1 MNYQLIKV
9 CGMGDAQNIREVAAL
24 GVNLIGLIFY
34 PKSPRY
40 VESISSDAG
49 IIPDYSS
56 LTPKPLSLTPKPL
69 SKGEGSESLTPY
81 PLSKGEGSNMLDKQL
96 KAEETKGD
104 TRNKQP
110 VSAQLKS
117 TQSKAPFNKVTTPLS
132 LGEGQGGEAV
142 IPKFVGVFVD
152 DMPQNIVTAV
162 YNYHLSYV
170 QLHGDE
176 SPVMIDNLRRTLVP
190 DIVPQIKIIKAISV
204 SSAED
209 LKRCEQYEGHV
220 DLFLFDTKCKG
231 YGGSG
236 QKYDWSVLEAYTGQT
251 PFLLSGGIGPDD
263 ADRLRDFHHP
273 QCVGID
279 LNSKFETAPG
289 MKDAEML
296 KKFINSLNKPHPQP
310 LSNSLT
316 PLPLSEGEGS
326 DMPDKQ

>member
-1 MNYQLIKV
+1 MLIEGHSVMNYQLIKV
-9 CGMGDAQNIREVAAL
+9 CGMRDAQNIREVAAL

-40 VESISSDAG
+40 VKSISSDAG

-56 LTPKPLSLTPKPL
+56 LTPKPLS
-69 SKGEGSESLTPY
+69 KGEGSD
-81 PLSKGEGSNMLDKQL
+81 MLDKQL
-96 KAEETKGD
+96 KAEETKGE

-117 TQSKAPFNKVTTPLS
+117 TQSKAPFNKVITPLS

-209 LKRCEQYEGHV
+209 LKRCEPYEGHV

-289 MKDAEML
+289 MKD
-296 KKFINSLNKPHPQP
+296 INLLQNFLHQLNKQ
-310 LSNSLT
+310 
-316 PLPLSEGEGS
+316 
-326 DMPDKQ
+326 

>member
-1 MNYQLIKV
+1 MLIEEHSVMNYPLIKA
-9 CGMGDAQNIREVAAL
+9 CGMRDAQNIREVAAL
-24 GVNLIGLIFY
+24 GANLIGLIFY

-40 VESISSDAG
+40 VKSISSDAG

-56 LTPKPLSLTPKPL
+56 LTPDPLPE
-69 SKGEGSESLTPY
+69 GEGR
-81 PLSKGEGSNMLDKQL
+81 NMLDKQL
-96 KAEETKGD
+96 KAEETKGE

-132 LGEGQGGEAV
+132 LGEGQGGEAA

-190 DIVPQIKIIKAISV
+190 DIVLQIKIIKAISV

-209 LKRCEQYEGHV
+209 LKRCEPYEGHV

-289 MKDAEML
+289 MKDLEML
-296 KKFINSLNKPHPQP
+296 KKFINSL
-310 LSNSLT
+310 T
-316 PLPLSEGEGS
+316 PNPSPKERGVIC
-326 DMPDKQ
+326 

>member
-9 CGMGDAQNIREVAAL
+9 CGMRDAQNIREVAAL

-56 LTPKPLSLTPKPL
+56 LTPDPLPE
-69 SKGEGSESLTPY
+69 GEGR
-81 PLSKGEGSNMLDKQL
+81 NMLDKQL
-96 KAEETKGD
+96 KA
-104 TRNKQP
+104 
-110 VSAQLKS
+110 
-117 TQSKAPFNKVTTPLS
+117 
-132 LGEGQGGEAV
+132 
-142 IPKFVGVFVD
+142 VGVFVD

-170 QLHGDE
+170 QLHGNE

-204 SSAED
+204 SSTED
-209 LKRCEQYEGHV
+209 LQRCKQYEGHV

-236 QKYDWSVLEAYTGQT
+236 QQYDWSVLEAYTGPT

-263 ADRLRDFHHP
+263 AARLRDFHHP

-289 MKDAEML
+289 MKDVTKL
-296 KKFINSLNKPHPQP
+296 QQFLLQLNKQ
-310 LSNSLT
+310 
-316 PLPLSEGEGS
+316 
-326 DMPDKQ
+326 

>member
-1 MNYQLIKV
+1 MNYPLIKV
-9 CGMGDAQNIREVAAL
+9 CGMRDTQNIREVAAL

-40 VESISSDAG
+40 VESISLDAG

-56 LTPKPLSLTPKPL
+56 LTPDPLPE
-69 SKGEGSESLTPY
+69 GEGR
-81 PLSKGEGSNMLDKQL
+81 NMLDKQL
-96 KAEETKGD
+96 KEEETKGE

-117 TQSKAPFNKVTTPLS
+117 TQSKAPFNKVITPLS
-132 LGEGQGGEAV
+132 LGEGQGDEAVEGQGGEAA
-142 IPKFVGVFVD
+142 IPKFVGVFVN

-190 DIVPQIKIIKAISV
+190 DIAPQIKIIKAISV

-279 LNSKFETAPG
+279 LNSKFETTPG
-289 MKDAEML
+289 MKD
-296 KKFINSLNKPHPQP
+296 INLLQNFLHQLNKQ
-310 LSNSLT
+310 
-316 PLPLSEGEGS
+316 
-326 DMPDKQ
+326 

>member
-56 LTPKPLSLTPKPL
+56 LTPDPLPE
-69 SKGEGSESLTPY
+69 GEGR
-81 PLSKGEGSNMLDKQL
+81 NMLDKQL
-96 KAEETKGD
+96 KEEETKGE

-132 LGEGQGGEAV
+132 LGEGQGDEAVEGHGGEAA
-142 IPKFVGVFVD
+142 IPKFVGVFVN

-190 DIVPQIKIIKAISV
+190 DIAPQIKIIKAISV
-204 SSAED
+204 SNSED
-209 LKRCEQYEGHV
+209 LKRCEPYEGHV

-279 LNSKFETAPG
+279 LNSKFETTPG
-289 MKDAEML
+289 MKD
-296 KKFINSLNKPHPQP
+296 INLLQNFLHQLNKQ
-310 LSNSLT
+310 
-316 PLPLSEGEGS
+316 
-326 DMPDKQ
+326 

>member
-9 CGMGDAQNIREVAAL
+9 CGMRDAQNIREVAAL

-56 LTPKPLSLTPKPL
+56 LK
-69 SKGEGSESLTPY
+69 EGSDPQ
-81 PLSKGEGSNMLDKQL
+81 DKQY
-96 KAEETKGD
+96 KT
-104 TRNKQP
+104 
-110 VSAQLKS
+110 
-117 TQSKAPFNKVTTPLS
+117 
-132 LGEGQGGEAV
+132 
-142 IPKFVGVFVD
+142 VGVFVD

-204 SSAED
+204 SSTED

-220 DLFLFDTKCKG
+220 DLFL
-231 YGGSG
+231 
-236 QKYDWSVLEAYTGQT
+236 A
-251 PFLLSGGIGPDD
+251 
-263 ADRLRDFHHP
+263 ADRNTTGRYLRLTRDRRHSCLAVALDRTTLTD
-273 QCVGID
+273 CVTSTIH
-279 LNSKFETAPG
+279 NASA
-289 MKDAEML
+289 
-296 KKFINSLNKPHPQP
+296 
-310 LSNSLT
+310 
-316 PLPLSEGEGS
+316 
-326 DMPDKQ
+326 

>member
-9 CGMGDAQNIREVAAL
+9 CGMRDAQNIREVAAL

-56 LTPKPLSLTPKPL
+56 LTPDPLPE
-69 SKGEGSESLTPY
+69 GEGR
-81 PLSKGEGSNMLDKQL
+81 NMLDKQL
-96 KAEETKGD
+96 KEEETKGE

-117 TQSKAPFNKVTTPLS
+117 TQSKAPFNKVITPLS
-132 LGEGQGGEAV
+132 LGEGQGGEAA

-204 SSAED
+204 SSTED

-289 MKDAEML
+289 MKD
-296 KKFINSLNKPHPQP
+296 INLLQNFLHQLNKQ
-310 LSNSLT
+310 
-316 PLPLSEGEGS
+316 
-326 DMPDKQ
+326 

>member
-9 CGMGDAQNIREVAAL
+9 CGMRDAQNIREVAAL

-40 VESISSDAG
+40 VQSISSDAG
-49 IIPDYSS
+49 IIPDYNS
-56 LTPKPLSLTPKPL
+56 LTPMPL
-69 SKGEGSESLTPY
+69 SKGEGS
-81 PLSKGEGSNMLDKQL
+81 KMLDKQL
-96 KAEETKGD
+96 KAEKTEGEA
-104 TRNKQP
+104 RNKQSESAHSK
-110 VSAQLKS
+110 SAQS
-117 TQSKAPFNKVTTPLS
+117 ESPFNKVTTPLAF
-132 LGEGQGGEAV
+132 GEGHGGEAFK
-142 IPKFVGVFVD
+142 PSFVGVFVN

-190 DIVPQIKIIKAISV
+190 DIVPEIKIIKAISV

-209 LKRCEQYEGHV
+209 LQRCKQYEGHA

-236 QKYDWSVLEAYTGQT
+236 QKYDWSVLDAYTGQT
-251 PFLLSGGIGPDD
+251 PFLLSGGIGPED
-263 ADRLRDFHHP
+263 AERIHDFHHP
-273 QCVGID
+273 RCIGID

-289 MKDAEML
+289 MKDVTKL
-296 KKFINSLNKPHPQP
+296 QQFLLQLNKQ
-310 LSNSLT
+310 
-316 PLPLSEGEGS
+316 
-326 DMPDKQ
+326 

>member
-1 MNYQLIKV
+1 MNYPLIKV
-9 CGMGDAQNIREVAAL
+9 CGMRDAQNIREVATL

-40 VESISSDAG
+40 VESISLDAG

-56 LTPKPLSLTPKPL
+56 LTPDPLPE
-69 SKGEGSESLTPY
+69 GEGR
-81 PLSKGEGSNMLDKQL
+81 NMLDKQL
-96 KAEETKGD
+96 KEEETKGE

-132 LGEGQGGEAV
+132 LGEGQGDEAVEGHGGEAA
-142 IPKFVGVFVD
+142 IPKFVGVFVN

-190 DIVPQIKIIKAISV
+190 DIAPQIKIIKAISV

-263 ADRLRDFHHP
+263 IDRLRDFHHA

>member
-9 CGMGDAQNIREVAAL
+9 CGMRDAQNIREVAAL

-56 LTPKPLSLTPKPL
+56 LKSLTPKPL
-69 SKGEGSESLTPY
+69 SKGEGSD
-81 PLSKGEGSNMLDKQL
+81 MLDKQL
-96 KAEETKGD
+96 KAEETKGE

-117 TQSKAPFNKVTTPLS
+117 TQSKAPFNKVTTPLAF
-132 LGEGQGGEAV
+132 GEGHGGEAA

-204 SSAED
+204 FSAED

-236 QKYDWSVLEAYTGQT
+236 QKYDWSVLKAYTGQT

-279 LNSKFETAPG
+279 LNSKFETTPG
-289 MKDAEML
+289 MKD
-296 KKFINSLNKPHPQP
+296 INLLQNFLHQLNKQ
-310 LSNSLT
+310 
-316 PLPLSEGEGS
+316 
-326 DMPDKQ
+326 

>member
-9 CGMGDAQNIREVAAL
+9 CGMRDAQNIREVAAL

-40 VESISSDAG
+40 IESISSDAG

-56 LTPKPLSLTPKPL
+56 LNSLTPNPL
-69 SKGEGSESLTPY
+69 SKGEGSD
-81 PLSKGEGSNMLDKQL
+81 MLDKQL
-96 KAEETKGD
+96 KAEETEGEA
-104 TRNKQP
+104 RNKQIE
-110 VSAQLKS
+110 SEQLKS

-132 LGEGQGGEAV
+132 FGEGQGGEAA
-142 IPKFVGVFVD
+142 IPKFVGVFVN
-152 DMPQNIVTAV
+152 DMPQNIITAV

-209 LKRCEQYEGHV
+209 LKCCEQYEGHV
-220 DLFLFDTKCKG
+220 DLFLFDTKYKG

-273 QCVGID
+273 QCIGID

-289 MKDAEML
+289 MKD
-296 KKFINSLNKPHPQP
+296 INLLQNFLHQLNKQ
-310 LSNSLT
+310 
-316 PLPLSEGEGS
+316 
-326 DMPDKQ
+326 

>member
-1 MNYQLIKV
+1 MNYPLIKV
-9 CGMGDAQNIREVAAL
+9 CGMRDAQNIREVAAL

-56 LTPKPLSLTPKPL
+56 LTPDPL
-69 SKGEGSESLTPY
+69 SKGEGSD
-81 PLSKGEGSNMLDKQL
+81 MLDKQL
-96 KAEETKGD
+96 KAEETKGE

-117 TQSKAPFNKVTTPLS
+117 MQSKAPFNKVTTPLS
-132 LGEGQGGEAV
+132 LGEGQGGEAA

-263 ADRLRDFHHP
+263 IDRLRDFHHP

-289 MKDAEML
+289 MKD
-296 KKFINSLNKPHPQP
+296 INLLQNFLHQLNKQ
-310 LSNSLT
+310 
-316 PLPLSEGEGS
+316 
-326 DMPDKQ
+326 

>member
-9 CGMGDAQNIREVAAL
+9 CGMRDAQNIREVAAL

-40 VESISSDAG
+40 VESISSDVG

-56 LTPKPLSLTPKPL
+56 LSPDRLP
-69 SKGEGSESLTPY
+69 KGEGSD
-81 PLSKGEGSNMLDKQL
+81 MLDKQL
-96 KAEETKGD
+96 KAEETKGE

-117 TQSKAPFNKVTTPLS
+117 TQSKAPFNKVITPLS
-132 LGEGQGGEAV
+132 LGEGQGGEAA

-209 LKRCEQYEGHV
+209 LKRCEPYEGHV

-263 ADRLRDFHHP
+263 IDRLRDFHHP

-289 MKDAEML
+289 MKD
-296 KKFINSLNKPHPQP
+296 INLLQNFLHQLNKQ
-310 LSNSLT
+310 
-316 PLPLSEGEGS
+316 
-326 DMPDKQ
+326 

>member
-1 MNYQLIKV
+1 MLNEGHSVMNYQLIKV
-9 CGMGDAQNIREVAAL
+9 CGMRDAQNIHEVAAL

-56 LTPKPLSLTPKPL
+56 LTPDPLPE
-69 SKGEGSESLTPY
+69 GEGR
-81 PLSKGEGSNMLDKQL
+81 NMLDKQL
-96 KAEETKGD
+96 KAEETKGE

-209 LKRCEQYEGHV
+209 LKRCEPYEGHV

-236 QKYDWSVLEAYTGQT
+236 QKYDWSVLKAYTGQT

-289 MKDAEML
+289 MKD
-296 KKFINSLNKPHPQP
+296 INLLQNFLHQLNKQ
-310 LSNSLT
+310 
-316 PLPLSEGEGS
+316 
-326 DMPDKQ
+326 

>member
-1 MNYQLIKV
+1 MNYPLIKV
-9 CGMGDAQNIREVAAL
+9 CGMRDAQNIREVATL

-40 VESISSDAG
+40 VESISLDAG

-56 LTPKPLSLTPKPL
+56 LTPDPLPE
-69 SKGEGSESLTPY
+69 GEGR
-81 PLSKGEGSNMLDKQL
+81 NMLDKQL
-96 KAEETKGD
+96 KAEETKGE

-132 LGEGQGGEAV
+132 LGEGQGDEAVEGHGGEAA
-142 IPKFVGVFVD
+142 IPKFVGVFVN

-190 DIVPQIKIIKAISV
+190 DIAPQIKIIKAISV

-289 MKDAEML
+289 MKD
-296 KKFINSLNKPHPQP
+296 INLLQNFLHQLNKQ
-310 LSNSLT
+310 
-316 PLPLSEGEGS
+316 
-326 DMPDKQ
+326 

>member
-9 CGMGDAQNIREVAAL
+9 CGMRDAQNIREVAAL

-56 LTPKPLSLTPKPL
+56 LTPDPLPE
-69 SKGEGSESLTPY
+69 GEGR
-81 PLSKGEGSNMLDKQL
+81 NMLDKQL
-96 KAEETKGD
+96 KEEETKGE

-132 LGEGQGGEAV
+132 LGEGQGDEAVEGQGGEAA
-142 IPKFVGVFVD
+142 IPKFVGVFVN

-190 DIVPQIKIIKAISV
+190 DIAPQIKIIKAISV

-209 LKRCEQYEGHV
+209 LKRCEPYEGHV

-279 LNSKFETAPG
+279 LNSKFETTPG
-289 MKDAEML
+289 MKD
-296 KKFINSLNKPHPQP
+296 INLLQNFLHQLNKQ
-310 LSNSLT
+310 
-316 PLPLSEGEGS
+316 
-326 DMPDKQ
+326 

>member
-1 MNYQLIKV
+1 MNYPLIKV
-9 CGMGDAQNIREVAAL
+9 CGMRDAQNIREVAAL

-56 LTPKPLSLTPKPL
+56 LTPDPLPE
-69 SKGEGSESLTPY
+69 GEGR
-81 PLSKGEGSNMLDKQL
+81 NMLDKQL
-96 KAEETKGD
+96 KAEETKGE

-263 ADRLRDFHHP
+263 IDRLRDFYHP

-289 MKDAEML
+289 MKD
-296 KKFINSLNKPHPQP
+296 INLLQNFLHQLNKQ
-310 LSNSLT
+310 
-316 PLPLSEGEGS
+316 
-326 DMPDKQ
+326 

>member
-56 LTPKPLSLTPKPL
+56 LTPDPLPE
-69 SKGEGSESLTPY
+69 GEGR
-81 PLSKGEGSNMLDKQL
+81 NMLDKQL
-96 KAEETKGD
+96 KEEETKGE

-132 LGEGQGGEAV
+132 PGEGQGDEAVEGHGGEAA
-142 IPKFVGVFVD
+142 IPKFVGVFVN

-190 DIVPQIKIIKAISV
+190 DIAPQIKIIKAISV

-279 LNSKFETAPG
+279 LNSKFETTPG
-289 MKDAEML
+289 MKD
-296 KKFINSLNKPHPQP
+296 INLLQNFLHQLNKQ
-310 LSNSLT
+310 
-316 PLPLSEGEGS
+316 
-326 DMPDKQ
+326 

>member
-9 CGMGDAQNIREVAAL
+9 CGMRDAQNIREVAAL

-40 VESISSDAG
+40 IESISSDAG

-56 LTPKPLSLTPKPL
+56 LNSLTPKPL
-69 SKGEGSESLTPY
+69 SKGEGSD
-81 PLSKGEGSNMLDKQL
+81 MLDKQL
-96 KAEETKGD
+96 KAEETEGEA
-104 TRNKQP
+104 RNKQIE
-110 VSAQLKS
+110 SEQLKS

-132 LGEGQGGEAV
+132 FGEGQGGEAA
-142 IPKFVGVFVD
+142 IPKFVGVFVN
-152 DMPQNIVTAV
+152 DMPQNIITAV

-176 SPVMIDNLRRTLVP
+176 SPVMIGNMRRTLVP

-263 ADRLRDFHHP
+263 ADRLRAFHHP
-273 QCVGID
+273 QCIGID

-289 MKDAEML
+289 MKD
-296 KKFINSLNKPHPQP
+296 INLLQNFLHQLNKQ
-310 LSNSLT
+310 
-316 PLPLSEGEGS
+316 
-326 DMPDKQ
+326 

>member
-56 LTPKPLSLTPKPL
+56 LTPDPLPE
-69 SKGEGSESLTPY
+69 GEGR
-81 PLSKGEGSNMLDKQL
+81 NMLDKQL
-96 KAEETKGD
+96 KEEETKGE

-132 LGEGQGGEAV
+132 LGEGHGDEAVEGHGGEAA
-142 IPKFVGVFVD
+142 IPKFVGVFVN

-190 DIVPQIKIIKAISV
+190 DIAPQIKIIKAISV

-236 QKYDWSVLEAYTGQT
+236 QKYDW
-251 PFLLSGGIGPDD
+251 
-263 ADRLRDFHHP
+263 
-273 QCVGID
+273 
-279 LNSKFETAPG
+279 
-289 MKDAEML
+289 
-296 KKFINSLNKPHPQP
+296 
-310 LSNSLT
+310 
-316 PLPLSEGEGS
+316 
-326 DMPDKQ
+326 

>member
-9 CGMGDAQNIREVAAL
+9 CGMRDAQNIREVAAL
-24 GVNLIGLIFY
+24 GVNLIGLVFY

-40 VESISSDAG
+40 IESISSDAG

-56 LTPKPLSLTPKPL
+56 LNSLTPKPL
-69 SKGEGSESLTPY
+69 SKGEGSD
-81 PLSKGEGSNMLDKQL
+81 MLDKQL
-96 KAEETKGD
+96 KAEETEGEA
-104 TRNKQP
+104 RNKQIE
-110 VSAQLKS
+110 SEQLKS

-132 LGEGQGGEAV
+132 FGEGQGGEAA
-142 IPKFVGVFVD
+142 IPKFVGVFVN
-152 DMPQNIVTAV
+152 DMPQNIITAV

-209 LKRCEQYEGHV
+209 LKCCEQYEGHV

-263 ADRLRDFHHP
+263 ADRLRAFHHP
-273 QCVGID
+273 QCIGID

-289 MKDAEML
+289 MKD
-296 KKFINSLNKPHPQP
+296 INLLQNFLHQLNKQ
-310 LSNSLT
+310 
-316 PLPLSEGEGS
+316 
-326 DMPDKQ
+326 

>member
-9 CGMGDAQNIREVAAL
+9 CGMRDAQNIREVAAL

-40 VESISSDAG
+40 IESISSDAG

-56 LTPKPLSLTPKPL
+56 LNRLTPKPL
-69 SKGEGSESLTPY
+69 SKGEGSD
-81 PLSKGEGSNMLDKQL
+81 MLDKQL
-96 KAEETKGD
+96 KAEETEGEA
-104 TRNKQP
+104 RNKQIE
-110 VSAQLKS
+110 SEQLKS

-132 LGEGQGGEAV
+132 FGEGQGGEAA
-142 IPKFVGVFVD
+142 IPKFVGVFVN
-152 DMPQNIVTAV
+152 DMPQNIITAV

-209 LKRCEQYEGHV
+209 LKCCEQYEGHV

-263 ADRLRDFHHP
+263 ADRLRAFHHP
-273 QCVGID
+273 QCIGID

-289 MKDAEML
+289 MKD
-296 KKFINSLNKPHPQP
+296 INLLQNFLHQLNKQ
-310 LSNSLT
+310 
-316 PLPLSEGEGS
+316 
-326 DMPDKQ
+326 

>member
-9 CGMGDAQNIREVAAL
+9 CGMRDAQNIREVAAL
-24 GVNLIGLIFY
+24 DVNLIGLIFY

-40 VESISSDAG
+40 VESISLDAG

-56 LTPKPLSLTPKPL
+56 LTPDPLPE
-69 SKGEGSESLTPY
+69 GEGR
-81 PLSKGEGSNMLDKQL
+81 NMLDKQL
-96 KAEETKGD
+96 KAEETKGE

-209 LKRCEQYEGHV
+209 LKRCEPYEGHV

-289 MKDAEML
+289 MKD
-296 KKFINSLNKPHPQP
+296 INLLQNFLHQLNKQ
-310 LSNSLT
+310 
-316 PLPLSEGEGS
+316 
-326 DMPDKQ
+326 

>member
-1 MNYQLIKV
+1 MLNEGHSVMNYPLIKV
-9 CGMGDAQNIREVAAL
+9 CGMRDAQNIREVATL

-40 VESISSDAG
+40 VESISLDAG

-56 LTPKPLSLTPKPL
+56 LTPDPLPE
-69 SKGEGSESLTPY
+69 GEGR
-81 PLSKGEGSNMLDKQL
+81 NMLDKQL
-96 KAEETKGD
+96 KAEETKGE

-142 IPKFVGVFVD
+142 HGGEAVQGGEAAIPKFVGVFVD

-162 YNYHLSYV
+162 SNYHLSYV

-263 ADRLRDFHHP
+263 IDRLRDFHHP

>member
-1 MNYQLIKV
+1 MNYPLIKV
-9 CGMGDAQNIREVAAL
+9 CGMRDTQNIREVAAL

-40 VESISSDAG
+40 VESISLDAG

-56 LTPKPLSLTPKPL
+56 LTPDPLPE
-69 SKGEGSESLTPY
+69 GEGR
-81 PLSKGEGSNMLDKQL
+81 NMLDKQL
-96 KAEETKGD
+96 KEEETKGE

-132 LGEGQGGEAV
+132 LGEGQGDEAVEGQGGEAA
-142 IPKFVGVFVD
+142 IPKFVGVFVN

-190 DIVPQIKIIKAISV
+190 DIAPQIKIIKAISV

-289 MKDAEML
+289 MKD
-296 KKFINSLNKPHPQP
+296 INLLQNFLHQLNKQ
-310 LSNSLT
+310 
-316 PLPLSEGEGS
+316 
-326 DMPDKQ
+326 

>member
-1 MNYQLIKV
+1 MNYPLIKV
-9 CGMGDAQNIREVAAL
+9 CGMRDAQNIREVAAL

-56 LTPKPLSLTPKPL
+56 LTPDPLPE
-69 SKGEGSESLTPY
+69 GEGR
-81 PLSKGEGSNMLDKQL
+81 NMLDKQL
-96 KAEETKGD
+96 KAEETKGE

-142 IPKFVGVFVD
+142 HGGEAVQGGEAAIPKFVGVFVD

-162 YNYHLSYV
+162 SNYHLSYV

-289 MKDAEML
+289 MKDVEML

>member
-9 CGMGDAQNIREVAAL
+9 CGMRDAQNIREVAAL

-40 VESISSDAG
+40 IESISSDAG

-56 LTPKPLSLTPKPL
+56 LNRLTPKQSLTPLPL
-69 SKGEGSESLTPY
+69 SEGEGS
-81 PLSKGEGSNMLDKQL
+81 KILDKQQ
-96 KAEETKGD
+96 KAEETEGEA
-104 TRNKQP
+104 RNKQSES
-110 VSAQLKS
+110 VQSKSAQS
-117 TQSKAPFNKVTTPLS
+117 ESPFNKVTTPFS
-132 LGEGQGGEAV
+132 FGEGQGGEAARGETV
-142 IPKFVGVFVD
+142 GEAAIPKFVGVFVN

-162 YNYHLSYV
+162 YNYHLNYV

-209 LKRCEQYEGHV
+209 LKCCEQYEGHV

-289 MKDAEML
+289 MKDVDL
-296 KKFINSLNKPHPQP
+296 LRKFIS
-310 LSNSLT
+310 SLT
-316 PLPLSEGEGS
+316 PLPLSKGEGS
-326 DMPDKQ
+326 NLLDKQLLLYKEEKE